1 MKMSKLLMA
10 IALSAISP
18 IAAGLH
24 SSSYA
29 QTQAAG
35 ASVADAGAVDD
46 AQAPEPLSADEMEIL
61 VARIALYPD
70 ELVAVIASSSLYPL
84 QVVQAARFLDKAK
97 TKPELK
103 PDANWDGS
111 VISLMNYPEIV
122 TMMSDDLDW
131 TEELG
136 SAITYQQKDVLAAI
150 QQLRDK
156 AVAMGVLRSDE
167 KTKVSVE
174 KETIVIKPAAAE
186 KIYVPQYPPEMLYEP
201 DYVAAPIGYYPDP
214 YPSYFYPTAPYFA
227 AFVTGVVWGAVVDW
241 NRWGVWGGNGNW
253 GNDINIGC
261 NNCFNNNGNGNGNID
276 WKNVDRSKVKFDNTQ
291 FNKLDKSKFAN
302 DLKANDRNNI
312 KNKAADLNQNRPSTL
327 PGKGAQTKDVRK
339 STLEGLKGGPS
350 DKMANAGKKVA
361 TPGQGIA
368 NKTPGQGAAGKL
380 DKMPGQ
386 GAASKMD
393 KTPGNRIDRPVGNAK
408 PAARPDTRPSSPSPL
423 GDMNRGQDAMFQ
435 SNRGAQSM
443 GSANRGGN
451 MGGGGN
457 RGGGGMAMPRGGNRG
472 GGMAMP
478 RGGGGG
484 RGGARRLR

>member
-1 MKMSKLLMA
+1 MKMSKLLVA
-10 IALSAISP
+10 IALSASST

-24 SSSYA
+24 TGSYA
-29 QTQAAG
+29 QTQAAA
-35 ASVADAGAVDD
+35 ASVANKGAVDD

-84 QVVQAARFLDKAK
+84 QLVQAARFLDKAK
-97 TKPELK
+97 SKPDLK
-103 PDANWDGS
+103 PDPNWDGS

-122 TMMSDDLDW
+122 AMMSDDLDW

-156 AVAMGVLRSDE
+156 AVAMGVLKSDK

-174 KETIVIKPAAAE
+174 KETIVIQPATAE

-201 DYVAAPIGYYPDP
+201 DYVAAPIVYYPDP
-214 YPSYFYPTAPYFA
+214 YPSYYYPTAPYFA

-241 NRWGVWGGNGNW
+241 NHWGVWGGNGNW

-261 NNCFNNNGNGNGNID
+261 NNCFNTNNGNID

-291 FNKLDKSKFAN
+291 FSKLDRSKFAN

-327 PGKGAQTKDVRK
+327 PGKGAQSKDVRK
-339 STLEGLKGGPS
+339 STLDGLKGNPG
-350 DKMANAGKKVA
+350 DRMANADNKIA

-368 NKTPGQGAAGKL
+368 NKTPGQGAASKL
-380 DKMPGQ
+380 DKTPGQ

-393 KTPGNRIDRPVGNAK
+393 KLPGNNIDRPIGNAK
-408 PAARPDTRPSSPSPL
+408 PAARPDIRPSSPSPL
-423 GDMNRGQDAMFQ
+423 GEMNRGQDAMFQ
-435 SNRGAQSM
+435 SKRGAQSM

-451 MGGGGN
+451 ISG
-457 RGGGGMAMPRGGNRG
+457 GGNRG

-478 RGGGGG
+478 RGGGAMQIPRGGGGGGG